1 MKILNNKDNE
11 KSSELLNRAYNC
23 KLNNFDSLLKE
34 IELELNKNKDNETA
48 LRAKRVITS
57 RMASNKN

>member
-1 MKILNNKDNE
+1 MNNKDNE
-11 KSSELLNRAYNC
+11 KSNELLNRAYNC

-34 IELELNKNKDNETA
+34 IELELNKNKDNETV

>member
-11 KSSELLNRAYNC
+11 KSIELLNRAYNC

>member
-1 MKILNNKDNE
+1 LNNKDNE
-11 KSSELLNRAYNC
+11 KSNELLNRAYNC

-34 IELELNKNKDNETA
+34 IELELNKNKDNETV